1 MSQGLDMTV
10 NSLPSRTWNWLK
22 MNESKLKEIEAGDTW
37 DVKEV
42 AGESEEIAGLTKGTA
57 ENQEVFSH
65 IHTGMGPDMDRLG
78 KMAGSQAIMIKSSPK
93 SEGGSEPVRLHFSC
107 EDNKKSFQKVEILAK
122 EGEEVNVLMDYTSPE
137 KTSSGLAA
145 IQTKLHIEK
154 GAKVR
159 LVQVQL
165 LGNEYTLLN
174 DIGAQCEDGAQFE
187 VLQLFL

>member
-42 AGESEEIAGLTKGTA
+42 AGESKEIACLTEDAA

-122 EGEEVNVLMDYTSPE
+122 EGEEVTVLMDYTSRKKHLPVWQLSRQSFTL
-137 KTSSGLAA
+137 K
-145 IQTKLHIEK
+145 K
-154 GAKVR
+154 GQKYVWFR
-159 LVQVQL
+159 
-165 LGNEYTLLN
+165 
-174 DIGAQCEDGAQFE
+174 CSC
-187 VLQLFL
+187 

>member
-65 IHTGMGPDMDRLG
+65 IHTGMGRIWDRLG

-93 SEGGSEPVRLHFSC
+93 SEEDLETVRLHFSC
-107 EDNKKSFQKVEILAK
+107 EDNKRVSRKWKFWQKKEKSKRH
-122 EGEEVNVLMDYTSPE
+122 MDYTSPE
-137 KTSSGLAA
+137 KHLPVWQLSRQSFTL
-145 IQTKLHIEK
+145 KK
-154 GAKVR
+154 GQKYVWFR
-159 LVQVQL
+159 
-165 LGNEYTLLN
+165 
-174 DIGAQCEDGAQFE
+174 CSC
-187 VLQLFL
+187 